1 MKPDDWSKILK
12 QALFLMNKESF
23 DEARVTE
30 PSGFRYLLLA
40 LLNVT
45 HPDIKAWIEKGDER
59 ILFTDPTLDAR
70 LKVNA
75 FINPRRIF
83 QDIRPDDA
91 EWNKEFLRTDGLP
104 FIANAVNEFRRQL
117 AAIDLDNGVI
127 NNPNQTVAKIVPLLK
142 TDAMIHGMD
151 QSFVRN
157 GLPDEERYRLISWPL
172 IDRVRVVPAFD
183 TPDNFQF
190 MHLFNAEEL
199 GITPDEVKEH
209 ALANFRTMS
218 KRIKIR
224 SDYTK
229 PLVVI
234 DRIGGIASSL
244 LLLPEF
250 WEKEAVKAKDELVI
264 HVAEYDTLL
273 VARKGDRQ
281 AMARL
286 LNMAY
291 SGSVASVFTPPIIFV
306 FDRNGLRVLQS
317 SDLT

>member
-23 DEARVTE
+23 DEARIAE
-30 PSGFRYLLLA
+30 PSGFRDILLA
-40 LLNVT
+40 LLNVSY
-45 HPDIKAWIEKGDER
+45 PDIKAWTEQGDHR
-59 ILFTDPTLDAR
+59 ILFTDPNLDAR
-70 LKVNA
+70 LKANA

-91 EWNKEFLRTDGLP
+91 EWNMEFLRTDGLP
-104 FIANAVNEFRRQL
+104 FIANAVSEFRRQM
-117 AAIDLDNGVI
+117 AAIDLDKGGI
-127 NNPNQTVAKIVPLLK
+127 NNPNQTIAKIVPLLK
-142 TDAMIHGMD
+142 TDAMIQGMD

-157 GLPDEERYRLISWPL
+157 GMPDEEQYRLMSWPV

-190 MHLFNAEEL
+190 MHRFNADEL
-199 GITPDEVKEH
+199 GITPDDVREH

-224 SDYTK
+224 SDYSK
-229 PLVVI
+229 PMVVI

-281 AMARL
+281 GMSRL
-286 LNMAY
+286 LSMVY
-291 SGSVASVFTPPIIFV
+291 SGGVASVFTPPIIFA
-306 FDRNGLRVLQS
+306 FDRNGLRVLQK
-317 SDLT
+317 SDLA

>member
-12 QALFLMNKESF
+12 QALFLMNKESL
-23 DEARVTE
+23 DEARITE
-30 PSGFRYLLLA
+30 PSGFRGILLA
-40 LLNVT
+40 LLKLT
-45 HPDIKAWIEKGDER
+45 HPDIKAWTEQGDDR
-59 ILFTDPTLDAR
+59 ILFTDPTVDAR

-91 EWNKEFLRTDGLP
+91 EWNKEFLRTDGLA

-117 AAIDLDNGVI
+117 AAIDLDKGVI
-127 NNPNQTVAKIVPLLK
+127 NNPNQTVGKIVPLLK

-151 QSFVRN
+151 QSFIRN
-157 GLPDEERYRLISWPL
+157 GMPDEEQYRLMSWPL

-190 MHLFNAEEL
+190 MHRFNADEL
-199 GITPDEVKEH
+199 GITPDEVKDH

-250 WEKEAVKAKDELVI
+250 WEKEAVKAKDELAI

-273 VARKGDRQ
+273 VARKGDRHG
-281 AMARL
+281 MARL
-286 LNMAY
+286 LHMAY

-306 FDRNGLRVLQS
+306 FDINGLRVLQK
-317 SDLT
+317 SDLA